1 MNNKSTINGFLW
13 SAFQQFGAQ
22 IIGFIVTIL
31 MTRHFEPSEFGLI
44 AMMTFFYGI
53 GYTILQVGMS
63 SSIIRTTN
71 PDSLDYDTVFVSN
84 LLISLFIYVVF
95 FFFAPLM
102 SSFFNQ
108 DSLTSIIRIYSLTLI
123 IDAFSSIY
131 ITKLTKEI
139 QFKNQATIQL
149 ATSICS
155 SFLGVFLVFN
165 NFGIW
170 SYIYMV
176 LCQSFLLSLSFW
188 FFMSWR
194 PHFRF
199 CASKFKI
206 HFIFGYKLILVGLMD
221 NLLNNL
227 YTFILAKFFPIK
239 QLGLYSRADSLKQIP
254 VLNITQ
260 ILTKV
265 TLPLFSKHQN
275 DNVELIKYYKNILLI
290 VLFFNAALLVY
301 VSVTA
306 ESLFLLVFTDK
317 WLPAVPYFQ
326 LLCLAGIF
334 QPINAY
340 NMNVLTAMGN
350 SLLYLKIDLWK
361 KVISVILIGL
371 SLYYGIYGL
380 IISQIILSILF
391 FFINSYFIGKVIK
404 YDLKLQLINVFPILI
419 LSFAFFISLFCINY
433 FLQNN
438 NLNAIS
444 IITINFIFGVLF
456 YISNVFIFKLKIL
469 NTIMRMYRVIRLK

>member
-13 SAFQQFGAQ
+13 TAFQQFGAQ

-44 AMMTFFYGI
+44 AMITFFYGI

-63 SSIIRTTN
+63 SSIIRSID

-84 LLISLFIYVVF
+84 LIISLLIYGVF
-95 FFFAPLM
+95 FFCAPLM

-108 DSLTSIIRIYSLTLI
+108 DSLISIIRIYSLTLV
-123 IDAFSSIY
+123 IDAFSSTY
-131 ITKLTKEI
+131 ITKFTKEL
-139 QFKNQATIQL
+139 QFKKQAIIQL

-155 SFLGVFLVFN
+155 SFFGVFLVFN
-165 NFGIW
+165 DFGIW

-176 LCQSFLLSLSFW
+176 LCQSFLVSLSFW
-188 FFMSWR
+188 VFMSWR

-199 CASKFKI
+199 SASKFKF

-221 NLLNNL
+221 NLMNNL

-265 TLPLFSKHQN
+265 TLPLFSKFQN
-275 DNVELIKYYKNILLI
+275 ENTELIKYFKNILSI
-290 VLFFNAALLVY
+290 VLFFNSALLVY
-301 VSVTA
+301 VSITA
-306 ESLFLLVFTDK
+306 ESLFLLVFTEK

-326 LLCLAGIF
+326 LLCIAGIF

-340 NMNVLTAMGN
+340 SMNILTAMGN
-350 SLLYLKIDLWK
+350 SSLYLKIDLWK
-361 KVISVILIGL
+361 KIISVIVIVA
-371 SLYYGIYGL
+371 SSYYGIYGL
-380 IISQIILSILF
+380 ITSQIILSILF
-391 FFINSYFIGKVIK
+391 FFMNSYFIGKVIK
-404 YDLKLQLINVFPILI
+404 YDLKSQLINVFPILI
-419 LSFAFFISLFCINY
+419 LSFAFFIFLFSLNY

-438 NLNAIS
+438 DLSAIL
-444 IITINFIFGVLF
+444 IIIVNFIFGLLF
-456 YISNVFIFKLKIL
+456 YIFNIFIFKLNIFDA
-469 NTIMRMYRVIRLK
+469 IVRMYKLIKLK

>member
-1 MNNKSTINGFLW
+1 LNNKSTINGFLW
-13 SAFQQFGAQ
+13 TTFQQFGAQ

-31 MTRHFEPSEFGLI
+31 MTRHFEPGEFGLI
-44 AMMTFFYGI
+44 AMITFFYGI

-63 SSIIRTTN
+63 SSIIRTAN

-84 LLISLFIYVVF
+84 LIISLFIYGVF
-95 FFFAPLM
+95 FCCAPLM

-139 QFKNQATIQL
+139 EFKKQATIQL
-149 ATSICS
+149 VTSICS
-155 SFLGVFLVFN
+155 SFFGIFLVFN
-165 NFGIW
+165 NYGIW

-188 FFMSWR
+188 ILISWK
-194 PHFRF
+194 PNFKF
-199 CASKFKI
+199 NMLKFKF
-206 HFIFGYKLILVGLMD
+206 HFKFGYKLIIVGLMD
-221 NLLNNL
+221 NLMNNL
-227 YTFILAKFFPIK
+227 YTFIFAKFFPIK
-239 QLGLYSRADSLKQIP
+239 ELGLYSRADSLKQIP

-275 DNVELIKYYKNILLI
+275 DNIELIKYYKNILLI
-290 VLFFNAALLVY
+290 VIFFNTALLVY
-301 VSVTA
+301 VAISA
-306 ESLFLLVFTDK
+306 ESLFLLVFTEK

-326 LLCLAGIF
+326 LLCIAGIF

-340 NMNVLTAMGN
+340 SMNILTAMGN
-350 SLLYLKIDLWK
+350 SHLYLKIDLWK
-361 KVISVILIGL
+361 KIISVVIIGL

-380 IISQIILSILF
+380 IISQIMLSILF
-391 FFINSYFIGKVIK
+391 FFINSYFIGKIIK
-404 YDLKLQLINVFPILI
+404 YDLRTQLNDIFPLLI
-419 LSFAFFISLFCINY
+419 LNLAFFIFLFFLNY
-433 FLQNN
+433 FLHNN

-444 IITINFIFGVLF
+444 IIIINFILGLFFYVL
-456 YISNVFIFKLKIL
+456 NVFIFKLKIL
-469 NTIMRMYRVIRLK
+469 NIIVRMYRVIRVK

>member
-13 SAFQQFGAQ
+13 TAFQQFGAQ

-63 SSIIRTTN
+63 SSIIRTEN

-84 LLISLFIYVVF
+84 LIISLFIYVLF
-95 FFFAPLM
+95 FFGAPLM

-108 DSLTSIIRIYSLTLI
+108 NSLTNIIRIYSLTLI

-139 QFKNQATIQL
+139 EFKKQAAIQL

-155 SFLGVFLVFN
+155 SFFGVILVFN

-188 FFMSWR
+188 VLISWK
-194 PHFRF
+194 PNFKFHM
-199 CASKFKI
+199 SKFKF
-206 HFIFGYKLILVGLMD
+206 HFKFGYKLIIVGLMD
-221 NLLNNL
+221 NLMNNL

-275 DNVELIKYYKNILLI
+275 DKVELIKYYKNILLI

-301 VSVTA
+301 VGITA
-306 ESLFLLVFTDK
+306 ESLFLLVFTEK

-361 KVISVILIGL
+361 KVISVVVIGI

-380 IISQIILSILF
+380 IVSQIILSILF
-391 FFINSYFIGKVIK
+391 FFINSYFIGKIIK
-404 YDLKLQLINVFPILI
+404 YDLRTQLNDILPILI
-419 LSFAFFISLFCINY
+419 LNFAFFISLFGINY
-433 FLQNN
+433 FLQNT

-444 IITINFIFGVLF
+444 IITLNFIFGILF
-456 YISNVFIFKLKIL
+456 YVINVFIFKLKIL
-469 NTIMRMYRVIRLK
+469 DTIIKMYGIIKIK